1 MSKTKKSLVL
11 SCLSM
16 LLCVTML
23 IGSTFAWFTDTASTG
38 VNTIQAGTLDIE
50 LQMKG
55 ADGSWVTAEGETLDF
70 VKAAEAADEDIL
82 WEPGC
87 TYKLPEL
94 RIVNKSNLA
103 LKYKV
108 LITGI
113 KGDAKLN
120 EAIDWTIKLDGQN
133 LTIGEEMHWLPTD
146 ATTKAFTISGH
157 MKETAGNEYQGL
169 SIEGI
174 SITVVATQYTHEND
188 STGNQYDKDAPLD
201 FVPVANAAEL
211 ATALAEGKSVS
222 LTKDVALSDIIEVTG
237 DITIQG
243 NGNSLIVPAG
253 GDRVINVNEI
263 AESVTVTLSG
273 VDIQGPTSGTY
284 TRGISFYGNKNI
296 TLVMDDCS
304 VSANYYA
311 VNIAGGNENVNV
323 VIKNTTL
330 TGWCAAQTWSANSNM
345 TFENCTLIG
354 KNDKTYNADGWNNF
368 ATFVVN
374 VDAGGSVLNFN
385 NCTIEANQTTGNV
398 QNLISIRADSTINC
412 NGCTFIVDG
421 TKLNTVEEVLEHV
434 DVNAGVTPTY
444 SITNI
449 K

>member
-23 IGSTFAWFTDTASTG
+23 IGSTFAWFTDNASTG

-50 LQMKG
+50 LQMKDASG
-55 ADGSWVTAEGETLDF
+55 NWVTAEGKTLDF
-70 VKAAEAADEDIL
+70 VKAAGAESEAIL

-87 TYKLPEL
+87 TYNLPEL
-94 RIVNKSNLA
+94 RVVNNGTLA

-108 LITGI
+108 VITGI
-113 KGDAKLN
+113 KGDAELN
-120 EAIDWTIKLDGQN
+120 KAIDWTIDGEAIN
-133 LTIGEEMHWLPTD
+133 LTEQHLTAGAEG
-146 ATTKAFTISGH
+146 KAFTIKGH
-157 MKETAGNEYQGL
+157 MQETAGNEYQGL

-263 AESVTVTLSG
+263 TESVTVTLSG